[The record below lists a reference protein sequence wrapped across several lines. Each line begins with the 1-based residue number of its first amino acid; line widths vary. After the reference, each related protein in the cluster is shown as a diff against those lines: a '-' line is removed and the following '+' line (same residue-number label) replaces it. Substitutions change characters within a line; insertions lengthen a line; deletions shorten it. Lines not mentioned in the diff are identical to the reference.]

1 MAAVD
6 KRLSHGTGRLGTT
19 NVSTNLS
26 NSLLKSTKTASSFS
40 KPLLSHSSGQKLT
53 TLKSTEQSRS
63 LLTQTSLTRQTSLSG
78 QATLS
83 SSGTSSTTSLL
94 AHSSVG
100 VKSKQGLTP
109 KPSSSLLSGHGA
121 SLLPH
126 TTSLLS
132 SRSSLKTSTTTTTS
146 SGLSLRSKV
155 TPSLVRFESSSV
167 KSPRETHSSLLQGS
181 SLKSSLSTTS
191 SQSLLTCSSRQLT
204 TSTTKSTQPGTSLAS
219 NLLSSNSRSLKSSLG
234 TTTAGSSLRSSTL
247 VSSSSLT
254 SGKAPTT
261 GPSLV
266 TPLAIHTTKTSTLK
280 TKNLLFTTTTEK
292 STTQDDGGS
301 SGTKKVSTSLLSKP
315 TTGKSLLSSSLVS
328 KAKLENR
335 SGKLVTKFETK
346 QSLLR
351 SSSTE
356 KKVAAETRSH
366 EKPIARSIVSRSAE
380 LPQYSFST
388 ERPSAPKVSSA
399 FLPPELDASVQDPP
413 APMVDIVGL
422 KTTFVNSVATSLL
435 CSPDFRDSRDTTRRS
450 LVRLGE
456 KLAHHDPEF
465 VLKLALYTR
474 CDLNI
479 RTTAN
484 FLLALAANIQSCRLF
499 LKKYFSSSVR
509 LPSDWIEVAEI
520 YQAFH
525 DTSIKFGA
533 LPTALR
539 KVMAIKFAQFDA
551 YQLAK
556 YNKDSSKKKKKG
568 AEKGGKKDE
577 QSKEKPNTTTQQ
589 KPARQDTQTT
599 EGSDSDSDDDSSVV
613 KSDEESPEEMERLS
627 FTLKQLIRKIH
638 INEPVEYVMCLI
650 GKRYPEDPESF
661 RKSRLPGTWDQDRA
675 GKRMKLPTPETWET
689 QVSTKGNKAKTWE
702 DLIDHNKLPFM
713 AMLRNLRNLILAGVS
728 QKHHQWAMRKLND
741 ERAVINSRQFPFR
754 FFSAYEVLGE
764 LEKMAD
770 GIMPQK
776 WGPKG
781 KSKKPPKELPSI
793 DKMLLQRYRT
803 ALDNALKI
811 ATSYNVKPIPG
822 STLILCNVGSNMNR
836 PCTSARGLGKPRTV
850 LEVGILLGL
859 MCKYSCEQCT
869 MIVYGESNF
878 AEIQL
883 REGTILHNMEQAMG
897 VATSQ
902 GLTTQEGVIPSQFLY
917 DMLVDRKPVD
927 NLMVLTDTMNL
938 TDPQG
943 KEMLDFLKKYRHLV
957 NPNLLF
963 VSIDL
968 SGRSSGVS
976 STIKPEHENDIFL
989 AGYSDQILRFI
1000 AERGDSGQLTYV
1012 NNIDKAY
1019 NLKNIKLPSLD
1030 SAASD
1035 QLVQPPS
1042 LGREKALLSTGLHQK
1057 WRTVRVFISSTFRD
1071 MHGERDL
1078 LTRFVFPE
1086 LRARAHARQ
1095 IQVYEVDLRWGVTE
1109 EDARSNK
1116 ALEICLNEISRCQYF
1131 IGLLGQRYGWIHDE
1145 YHVPDSPEFDW
1156 LREFPPRRS
1165 ITEIEMHHAALCDPD
1180 KAVNKAFFFFRD
1192 PAVVDTI
1199 PQAFKSEF
1207 ATESDEAY
1215 DKIEDLKST
1224 IRTSGLEVYDNYPS
1238 TWLGEVDGK
1247 SMVGGLEDFG
1257 RRVLHNLWNAIQR
1270 DYPEDDLMEDPVAQA
1285 TALHEAFIESRAG
1298 TFVGRRVLLKKAHEV
1313 VEKESGG
1320 VVVLTGKPGS
1330 GKSAFMAALA
1340 QHFVQSDACKSH
1352 DLVITHFIGAA
1363 PDSTNVASLLNR
1375 LCHEMKRRFNLSME
1389 VPEDY
1394 PELVKDWPD
1403 FLEESVTTV
1412 GKGSKLLVLIDG
1424 IDLLEDKHNGRSMEW
1439 LPEEVPE
1446 GVVIMLSGVEGGSC
1460 MSLLKKRK
1468 LAPSEVTIG
1477 ALDMWDKAE
1486 MVRQSLL
1493 KHRKTLDESPFN
1505 NQMKL
1510 LLSKREANNPLYLH
1524 LACEELRVFGI
1535 FDQVTTFLKKMPPAL
1550 SNLLQEILV
1559 RLEME
1564 HGQDLLST
1572 SLALL
1577 SLVRNGLLE
1586 HELAGVLANYF
1597 VEKDAESD
1605 EGDAA
1610 LPCMVVSRLLRSLQS
1625 FLQPTGQENSNLL
1638 TLAHK
1643 DIEKAVRLRYMRGA
1657 SSSKE
1662 KTYHQLL
1669 ANYFKTEADPKG
1681 DKTFKSNSA
1690 RAFSELPYHLMA
1702 AGAWKELEEIVC
1714 NIHFVVAKC
1723 QLGLAQQLLEDYT
1736 PTASDLPS
1744 GKARELA
1751 KFIQQ
1756 PVVQEYRSFVSRNL
1770 HVLLS
1775 NPALTLQQAV
1785 NEPDFSLV
1793 ATTARDILTESPR
1806 PLVTWLNKSNQADP
1820 CQMKISSH
1828 VGAVTCVT
1836 VSQDSTYFA
1845 AGFKNGLVKLF
1856 RLSTG
1861 KEIHTLIGHASGIS
1875 SVCFVGSHAV
1885 CSASHDSTLSLW
1897 DVNNGF
1903 RIAILKGHSRSV
1915 HGCTANQSGKAI
1927 ASVSWDRSIKVW
1939 DGSTGKLQSTL
1950 QTKGQHNTPINCVS
1964 FHPEGQLIV
1973 VGSWDTTLKVWDTFN
1988 QKRLKVLKGH
1998 KSSVQ
2003 ACTYA
2008 PSGRHIVSA
2017 ALDGEVK
2024 IWSTKSGSAVGTI
2037 IGHHSPVNSLGFTP
2051 NGQYL
2056 LTASSDKLVK
2066 VWSGSLGQPI
2076 CSMGSS
2082 ENGIAHCL
2090 SFDQASQMV
2099 HVGYHDGHVKKFN
2112 IHTGVEVFSTKPHS
2126 AAVVGLAYREHLH
2139 MSASVDMTIKV
2150 WSPAMLPKC
2159 IDLIGH
2165 DSPITCAVWDKSG
2178 FASASEDFTVLV
2190 WPHKPQEYTKQ
2201 LVQKPSPTKKVQ
2213 PVKKGKGK
2221 ARVKVV
2227 EEVKPVLDFTKKPV
2241 AKIRSGHTGKITS
2254 IAFSCNGLKMVTA
2267 SRDLS
2272 LIVWDTFSHQQLQ
2285 VLHACHKDWIN
2296 TCCFSDTSPDHLI
2309 TGSNDLT
2316 LKLWDLKSGTT
2327 KTTFKGHTTSINSV
2341 AFSQGCVVSAAFDGS
2356 VKVWTHKGIE
2366 ITTLYCH
2373 KQRVNTCFINIPGKN
2388 KEATSNWADIVSEE
2402 EEGEGSKSSK
2412 VKLDEISIVTASDDG
2427 TVGVWKP
2434 FLPNQL
2440 TSLVGHSDRVL
2451 SVATTLNNSIVSSS
2465 LDGTLQLWTPALN
2478 LSMKDTLSGHTG
2490 PITSSSCFTVSQ
2502 HLTYV
2507 VTGGRDGY
2515 VIMWSV
2521 KSDNEGGDTCGGPP
2535 RLEKLYQVKDS
2546 ADKAV
2551 SSVCFVNFNT
2561 GTQQG
2566 TIAVGCDDGSMNVY
2580 RFTPNEY
2587 PSVDATLSSGAL
2599 MGGHP
2604 ISKLALSPD
2613 RKNIIAG
2620 SWSNR
2625 VAAVGGNRRI
2635 NARMEKHKSWVMD
2648 LVATKEKGK
2657 PPSFTLV
2664 YSIALDGTLCEWEV
2678 PDVKPHPSTPVAAS
2692 SSVKLYMALQ
2702 AESGKKDPA
2711 WPLAICEVMASNG
2724 TAPYLAISDS
2734 KGRIHL
2740 WNRGLKKIDLVK
2752 KLHQKS
2758 ILSLAMMPTG
2768 ELVTG
2773 SEDGIVKLWTVEGQN
2788 GTPSLKQV
2796 GQFHCQSG
2804 VTSITVA
2811 TKESSKNLKPNLFV
2825 GDQLG
2830 HVTLL
2835 QWHQ

>member
-1 MAAVD
+1 MQDGVG
-6 KRLSHGTGRLGTT
+6 GT
-19 NVSTNLS
+19 
-26 NSLLKSTKTASSFS
+26 
-40 KPLLSHSSGQKLT
+40 
-53 TLKSTEQSRS
+53 
-63 LLTQTSLTRQTSLSG
+63 
-78 QATLS
+78 
-83 SSGTSSTTSLL
+83 
-94 AHSSVG
+94 
-100 VKSKQGLTP
+100 
-109 KPSSSLLSGHGA
+109 
-121 SLLPH
+121 
-126 TTSLLS
+126 
-132 SRSSLKTSTTTTTS
+132 
-146 SGLSLRSKV
+146 
-155 TPSLVRFESSSV
+155 
-167 KSPRETHSSLLQGS
+167 
-181 SLKSSLSTTS
+181 
-191 SQSLLTCSSRQLT
+191 
-204 TSTTKSTQPGTSLAS
+204 
-219 NLLSSNSRSLKSSLG
+219 
-234 TTTAGSSLRSSTL
+234 
-247 VSSSSLT
+247 
-254 SGKAPTT
+254 
-261 GPSLV
+261 
-266 TPLAIHTTKTSTLK
+266 
-280 TKNLLFTTTTEK
+280 
-292 STTQDDGGS
+292 
-301 SGTKKVSTSLLSKP
+301 KVSTSLLSNP
-315 TTGKSLLSSSLVS
+315 TTGKSLLSDSLVS
-328 KAKLENR
+328 KT
-335 SGKLVTKFETK
+335 KLVSKSTKLAATKPHQK

-351 SSSTE
+351 TSSTTE
-356 KKVAAETRSH
+356 RKVAAEKKSQP
-366 EKPIARSIVSRSAE
+366 KPIAHSIASKPADR
-380 LPQYSFST
+380 PQYSFST
-388 ERPSAPKVSSA
+388 EKPTASKEVA
-399 FLPPELDASVQDPP
+399 FLPPELDATIQGPP

-422 KTTFVNSVATSLL
+422 KTTLVNSVATSLL
-435 CSPDFRDSRDTTRRS
+435 CSPDFHDSKDPTRRS

-465 VLKLALYTR
+465 ILKLALYTR

-484 FLLALAANIQSCRLF
+484 FLLALAANMHGCRPF

-539 KVMAIKFAQFDA
+539 KVMAIKFTEFDA

-556 YNKDSSKKKKKG
+556 YNKDSSKKKKKA

-577 QSKEKPNTTTQQ
+577 HSKEKPNATAQQ

-599 EGSDSDSDDDSSVV
+599 EGSDSDDDSSIV

-638 INEPVEYVMCLI
+638 IKDPVEFVMCLV
-650 GKRYPEDPESF
+650 GKRYPEDPELF
-661 RKSRLPGTWDQDRA
+661 RKSGLPGMWDQGRA

-689 QVSTKGNKAKTWE
+689 QVSSKGNKAKTWE

-764 LEKMAD
+764 LEKIAD
-770 GIMPQK
+770 GIMPPAK
-776 WGPKG
+776 RGPKG
-781 KSKKPPKELPSI
+781 AKGKPKKVQKELPKV
-793 DKMLLQRYRT
+793 DKGLLQRYRT

-811 ATSYNVKPIPG
+811 ATTYNVKPIPG

-869 MIVYGESNF
+869 MIVYGETNF

-883 REGTILHNMEQAMG
+883 EEGTILRNMEQTMG

-902 GLTTQEGVIPSQFLY
+902 GLTTQVGVIPSQFLH
-917 DMLVDRKPVD
+917 DMLIDQKPVD

-938 TDPQG
+938 ADPQG

-963 VSIDL
+963 VSVDL

-1012 NNIDKAY
+1012 DNIDKAY
-1019 NLKNIKLPSLD
+1019 NLKAVKLPSLD
-1030 SAASD
+1030 SATAI
-1035 QLVQPPS
+1035 QLAQAPS
-1042 LGREKALLSTGLHQK
+1042 LGREKALLSAGLHQK

-1086 LRARAHARQ
+1086 LRARAHTRQ

-1116 ALEICLNEISRCQYF
+1116 ALEICLSEISRCQYF

-1145 YHVPDSPEFDW
+1145 YHIPDSPEFDW
-1156 LREFPPRRS
+1156 LKEFPPRRS

-1180 KAVNKAFFFFRD
+1180 KAVDKAFFFFRD
-1192 PAVVDTI
+1192 PAVVDSI
-1199 PQAFKSEF
+1199 PQQFVNDF

-1215 DKIEDLKST
+1215 DKIENLKSK
-1224 IRTSGLEVYDNYPS
+1224 IRTSGLEVYDKYPS
-1238 TWLGEVDGK
+1238 RWLGEVGGK
-1247 SMVGGLEDFG
+1247 LMVGGLEDFG
-1257 RRVLHNLWNAIQR
+1257 QRVLHNLWNAIQR
-1270 DYPEDDLMEDPVAQA
+1270 DYPEDDLTEDPVAQA
-1285 TALHEAFIESRAG
+1285 TALHEAFVESRASS
-1298 TFVGRRVLLKKAHEV
+1298 FVGRRVLLKKAQEA

-1320 VVVLTGKPGS
+1320 VVVLAGKPGS
-1330 GKSAFMAALA
+1330 GKSAFMAAFT
-1340 QHFVQSDACKSH
+1340 QHFVKSDACKSH

-1363 PDSTNVASLLNR
+1363 PDSTNIASLLNR
-1375 LCHEMKRRFNLSME
+1375 LCHEMKRRFNLPME
-1389 VPEDY
+1389 VPENY

-1403 FLEESVTTV
+1403 FLEESVTAV
-1412 GKGSKLLVLIDG
+1412 GKGSKLLILIDG

-1439 LPEEVPE
+1439 LPEKVPE
-1446 GVVIMLSGVEGGSC
+1446 GVVIMMSGVEGGSC
-1460 MSLLKKRK
+1460 VPLLRKRK
-1468 LAPSEVTIG
+1468 PTPAEVVIG
-1477 ALDMWDKAE
+1477 ALDIWDKAE

-1493 KHRKTLDESPFN
+1493 KHRKSLDESPFN

-1524 LACEELRVFGI
+1524 LACEELRVFGV
-1535 FDQVTTFLKKMPPAL
+1535 FEQVTTFLKKMPPAL

-1559 RLEME
+1559 RLEIE
-1564 HGQDLLST
+1564 HDPDLLST
-1572 SLALL
+1572 SLAFL

-1586 HELAGVLANYF
+1586 HELAGVLANHF
-1597 VEKDAESD
+1597 VDKDTESE
-1605 EGDAA
+1605 EGGAA
-1610 LPCMVVSRLLRSLQS
+1610 LPCMVTSRLLRSLQS

-1643 DIEKAVRLRYMRGA
+1643 DIEKAVRFRYMRGA

-1662 KTYHQLL
+1662 KSYHQLL
-1669 ANYFKTEADPKG
+1669 ANYFRTEADPKG
-1681 DKTFKSNSA
+1681 DGSFKSNSA

-1702 AGAWKELEEIVC
+1702 AGEWKQLEEVVC
-1714 NIHFVVAKC
+1714 NIHFVIAKC

-1736 PTASDLPS
+1736 PTASELPS

-1751 KFIQQ
+1751 KFTQQ
-1756 PVVQEYRSFVSRNL
+1756 PIVQEYRSFVSRNL
-1770 HVLLS
+1770 HVLIS
-1775 NPALTLQQAV
+1775 NPSLTLQQAV

-1793 ATTARDILTESPR
+1793 AKTARDILTDNPR
-1806 PLVTWLNKSNQADP
+1806 PLMTWLNKSNQADP
-1820 CQMKISSH
+1820 CQMKITSH
-1828 VGAVTCVT
+1828 AGPVTCVT
-1836 VSQDSTYFA
+1836 VSQDSAYFA
-1845 AGFKNGLVKLF
+1845 AGFKSGLVKLF

-1875 SVCFVGSHAV
+1875 SVCFVGSHAI
-1885 CSASHDSTLSLW
+1885 CSGSHDSTLSLW
-1897 DVNNGF
+1897 DINNGF

-1939 DGSTGKLQSTL
+1939 EGSTGKLQCTL
-1950 QTKGQHNTPINCVS
+1950 QTKGGHNTPINCVS

-1973 VGSWDTTLKVWDTFN
+1973 VGSWDTTLKIWDTFN

-2003 ACTYA
+2003 ACSYA
-2008 PSGRHIVSA
+2008 PSGRHIISA
-2017 ALDGEVK
+2017 ALNGEVK
-2024 IWSTKSGSAVGTI
+2024 IWSTRSGSAVGTI
-2037 IGHHSPVNSLGFTP
+2037 VGHHSPVNSLTFTP

-2056 LTASSDKLVK
+2056 VTASSDKLVK
-2066 VWSGSLGQPI
+2066 MWSGSLGQPVR
-2076 CSMGSS
+2076 SMGSS

-2099 HVGYHDGHVKKFN
+2099 CVGYHDGHVKKFN
-2112 IHTGVEVFSTKPHS
+2112 IHTGVEVFSTKPHV
-2126 AAVVGLAYREHLH
+2126 AAVVGLAYQEHLH
-2139 MSASVDMTIKV
+2139 MSASDDMTVKV
-2150 WSPAMLPKC
+2150 WTSKLLPKC

-2165 DSPITCAVWDKSG
+2165 DSPITCAVWDKNG

-2190 WPHKPQEYTKQ
+2190 WPHKPSEYTK
-2201 LVQKPSPTKKVQ
+2201 LLQKLERPPPSKKVQ
-2213 PVKKGKGK
+2213 PVKKGKSK
-2221 ARVKVV
+2221 ARAKIV
-2227 EEVKPVLDFTKKPV
+2227 EEDKPVQDSTMKPL
-2241 AKIRSGHTGKITS
+2241 ASIRSGHTGKITA

-2272 LIVWDTFSHQQLQ
+2272 LIVWDTFSHKQLQ

-2316 LKLWDLKSGTT
+2316 LKLWDLKSGTA

-2373 KQRVNTCFINIPGKN
+2373 KQRVNACFIIIPGKSD
-2388 KEATSNWADIVSEE
+2388 EAASNWADIVSEE
-2402 EEGEGSKSSK
+2402 EEDVSTKSSK
-2412 VKLDEISIVTASDDG
+2412 VKLDEISVVTASDDG

-2440 TSLVGHSDRVL
+2440 ISLVGHSDRVL
-2451 SVATTLNNSIVSSS
+2451 SVAATLNNSIVSSS
-2465 LDGTLQLWTPALN
+2465 LDGAIQLWSPALN
-2478 LSMKDTLSGHTG
+2478 LSMADTLAGHTG

-2502 HLTYV
+2502 HLTYF

-2515 VIMWSV
+2515 IIVWSV
-2521 KSDNEGGDTCGGPP
+2521 KSDGEDGDTSSPAP
-2535 RLEKLYQVKDS
+2535 SRLEKLYQVKDS
-2546 ADKAV
+2546 DKAV
-2551 SSVCFVNFNT
+2551 SSVCFVNFAAPKNE
-2561 GTQQG
+2561 G
-2566 TIAVGCDDGSMNVY
+2566 TITVGRDDGSMNVY
-2580 RFTPNEY
+2580 HFTPSEY
-2587 PSVDATLSSGAL
+2587 PSVDTTLSSGAL

-2604 ISKLALSPD
+2604 ISKLVLAPD

-2625 VAAVGGNRRI
+2625 VAAIGGNKRVSG
-2635 NARMEKHKSWVMD
+2635 RMEMHKSWVMD
-2648 LVATKEKGK
+2648 VVATREKGK
-2657 PPSFTLV
+2657 SSSVV
-2664 YSIALDGTLCEWEV
+2664 YSIALDGTLCEWGEFV
-2678 PDVKPHPSTPVAAS
+2678 NSYT
-2692 SSVKLYMALQ
+2692 ALHAQ
-2702 AESGKKDPA
+2702 SGDKDPA
-2711 WPLAICEVMASNG
+2711 WPLAMCEVSVKNG
-2724 TAPYLAISDS
+2724 MVPPYLAISDS
-2734 KGRIHL
+2734 KGRIYL
-2740 WNRGLKKIDLVK
+2740 WNKELKKIDLVK
-2752 KLHQKS
+2752 KLHQKAIHS
-2758 ILSLAMMPTG
+2758 VAAMPNG

-2773 SEDGIVKLWTVEGQN
+2773 SEGGIIKLWRIEGRSGPLPN
-2788 GTPSLKQV
+2788 LKQV

-2804 VTSITVA
+2804 VTTITVVDGG
-2811 TKESSKNLKPNLFV
+2811 KESSKNVKPLVLV

-2835 QWHQ
+2835 QWNQ